1 MTYKKAKSP
10 PILSEM
16 NVKKI
21 KKDPS
26 VETAK
31 VNPGDIA
38 GSIFAIDGGINV
50 IADLLNDKITNV
62 QAANKLFELG
72 VHKPS
77 SDPNNP
83 EPISK
88 QSVQY
93 HKNRVKKRLGIKN
106 KKDANVYY
114 VPFITSETATNYL
127 NKAQKEIND
136 IDSDHATSQNLKI
149 DPILGLHMMALELD
163 SLAETVQLDFKETLQ
178 LKKLKML
185 IFEKLNKL
193 DDDKEKDITKKQLI
207 KKLDDL
213 SRFHADYH
221 IFINAAYKEIVDKI
235 TALIGQDNQD
245 LPQIEQYLLDFKKM
259 INIKDKY
266 LDYIK
271 TINISGE
278 ELATIFETQEEFFQT
293 IDIDEALEV

>member
-93 HKNRVKKRLGIKN
+93 HKNRVKKRLGIMLM
-106 KKDANVYY
+106 Y
-114 VPFITSETATNYL
+114 ITFPL
-127 NKAQKEIND
+127 L
-136 IDSDHATSQNLKI
+136 HLK
-149 DPILGLHMMALELD
+149 PL
-163 SLAETVQLDFKETLQ
+163 
-178 LKKLKML
+178 
-185 IFEKLNKL
+185 
-193 DDDKEKDITKKQLI
+193 
-207 KKLDDL
+207 
-213 SRFHADYH
+213 
-221 IFINAAYKEIVDKI
+221 
-235 TALIGQDNQD
+235 
-245 LPQIEQYLLDFKKM
+245 
-259 INIKDKY
+259 
-266 LDYIK
+266 
-271 TINISGE
+271 
-278 ELATIFETQEEFFQT
+278 QT
-293 IDIDEALEV
+293 I

>member
-1 MTYKKAKSP
+1 
-10 PILSEM
+10 
-16 NVKKI
+16 
-21 KKDPS
+21 
-26 VETAK
+26 
-31 VNPGDIA
+31 
-38 GSIFAIDGGINV
+38 
-50 IADLLNDKITNV
+50 
-62 QAANKLFELG
+62 
-72 VHKPS
+72 
-77 SDPNNP
+77 
-83 EPISK
+83 
-88 QSVQY
+88 
-93 HKNRVKKRLGIKN
+93 
-106 KKDANVYY
+106 
-114 VPFITSETATNYL
+114 
-127 NKAQKEIND
+127 
-136 IDSDHATSQNLKI
+136 
-149 DPILGLHMMALELD
+149 MMALELD